1 MQLYA
6 ITDRS
11 LLSTPQGS
19 TGPAAL
25 GALARQWA
33 VAGVAY
39 IQVREKDLSTDELA
53 AWSEA
58 VVKAAKGTRTKVL
71 INGTPRSAAAVKAH
85 GVHLP
90 AGWTAEAIRAAR
102 NVFDQHKTIATISV
116 ACHSDA
122 EVVRARD
129 LGADVALLSP
139 VFEKRLRQP
148 AATEESS
155 PSDAPM
161 SRPGMGL
168 SVFREAC
175 RLASAHFCL
184 GGRNCVECPAVRG
197 SRRRWHRRHPPVY
210 GQGRGLAQPRRTV
223 TPSCCA

>member
-11 LLSTPQGS
+11 LLSIPPGS
-19 TGPAAL
+19 TGPATL

-33 VAGVAY
+33 EAGVNY

-58 VVKAAKGTRTKVL
+58 VVKAARGTRTRVL
-71 INGTPRSAAAVKAH
+71 INGTPRSAAAVQAD

-102 NVFDQHKTIATISV
+102 NVFDQHKTTATISV

-148 AATEESS
+148 AATEGPPQTGS
-155 PSDAPM
+155 PT

-168 SVFREAC
+168 AIFREAC
-175 RLASAHFCL
+175 QLAAPMPVFAL
-184 GGRNCVECPAVRG
+184 GGVTAANAQQCVAAGAAGIAAIRLFMGKGEAWRDLVG
-197 SRRRWHRRHPPVY
+197 M
-210 GQGRGLAQPRRTV
+210 
-223 TPSCCA
+223 